1 MAGAPIPKSFTL
13 CEEKYRINCQI
24 LPEGKS
30 KKSEAMV
37 SYFFLPRLESRETF
51 KIYNEV
57 GKSCK
62 CQEGLHFLINIFTI
76 IREIDAKC
84 MV

>member
-1 MAGAPIPKSFTL
+1 MAGAPIPKSFHFRG
-13 CEEKYRINCQI
+13 EKYRIYCQT

-37 SYFFLPRLESRETF
+37 KYFFLPRLESRETF

-57 GKSCK
+57 GKSYK
-62 CQEGLHFLINIFTI
+62 CQEDLHFLINIFTI
-76 IREIDAKC
+76 IREIEAKC